1 MIDGWIFCQVVGE
14 SEIWR
19 LYAELTN
26 SLPGQTADTQQKVG
40 MWKSHL
46 VYIKIKMYNYLV
58 LLDKVDM
65 EYEFIREFCF
75 PGFTVST
82 EVAEMFDT
90 RIKLG
95 EVSGQM

>member
-1 MIDGWIFCQVVGE
+1 MKISFG
-14 SEIWR
+14 
-19 LYAELTN
+19 
-26 SLPGQTADTQQKVG
+26 
-40 MWKSHL
+40 
-46 VYIKIKMYNYLV
+46 VYKNKNVYLV

-82 EVAEMFDT
+82 EVTEMFDP

-95 EVSGQM
+95 KVSGQM